1 MTKTVMELDLA
12 AELHVLRASGIEV
25 RGNGRPLLEPTTLS
39 VRTGEI
45 AVVVG
50 EPGHGHT
57 ALALALAGRLQVDHG
72 TVSLNAAE
80 EAKTLQ
86 RMVALVDV
94 PGVSEPDD
102 AVTLRTIVGEEM
114 AMARLRAGRGAVRK
128 WLHGQGIEELADCR
142 IDEIPAAVRTRVL
155 AGLAACREGVRF
167 LVLVL
172 PERLGGVPSE
182 WMGTAR
188 VLADIGFGVL
198 VTASPTAAAHV
209 DESLLQWIGSEWIGS
224 EG

>member
-1 MTKTVMELDLA
+1 MTKTAIELDLGA
-12 AELHVLRASGIEV
+12 DLHVLRANNVEV
-25 RGNGRPLLEPTTLS
+25 HGHAHPLLEATTLF
-39 VRTGEI
+39 VRTGD
-45 AVVVG
+45 VVVAVG

-57 ALALALAGRLQVDHG
+57 ALALALAGRLHVDHG
-72 TVSLNAAE
+72 RVSLDDHTD
-80 EAKTLQ
+80 AKALQ

-102 AVTLRTIVGEEM
+102 EVPLRTIVGEEM

-128 WLHGQGIEELADCR
+128 WLQGQGIEELADHR
-142 IDEIPAAVRTRVL
+142 IDEIPAGVRTRVL

-172 PERLGGVPSE
+172 PERLGGVPAS
-182 WMGTAR
+182 WMSTAT
-188 VLADIGFGVL
+188 VLAELGFGVL

-209 DESLLQWIGSEWIGS
+209 DESLLEWIGG
-224 EG
+224 EA